1 MTAYHSMIRTTKEKH
16 MLEDNFLERIC
27 LRFQKTKPDTAIYK
41 MDRNKLT
48 LKHLMSNYKN

>member
-48 LKHLMSNYKN
+48 LKHLM